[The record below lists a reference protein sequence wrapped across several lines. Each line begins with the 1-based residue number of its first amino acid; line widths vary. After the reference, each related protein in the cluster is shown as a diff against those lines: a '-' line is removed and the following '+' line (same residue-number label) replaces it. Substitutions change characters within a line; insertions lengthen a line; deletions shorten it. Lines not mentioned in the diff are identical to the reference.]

1 MSESGT
7 AMRFVCAYLSVTTQ
21 RPVRLFGRGRQ
32 HERPIAP
39 LVEALRSQG
48 AKITYLDHEGYPPL
62 LIEPSTFS
70 WQGCELDASA
80 SSQYLSALLLLAPLL
95 PVGFEID
102 TRCYGLASRPYAL
115 MTKALLREQGFV
127 WEEEPDSLFCYRGKR
142 GEDSQGA
149 STLDRGYEAD
159 WSGAS
164 YAFAWLSLLPLGSTM
179 ELPGLCYPSLQGD
192 AGYLVSFFKELG
204 VKTLPNERGIFLQRI
219 ENVDPIAPFT
229 ASMHECPDLV
239 PALVTALVGQGR
251 AFTLTGVAHLRIKE
265 SDRLEALRV
274 ELAKL
279 GVGLSLGEDSISWD
293 THTRISPMECP
304 PILATHGDHRI
315 AMALSVLTIPTG
327 TVLLEHPEVVS
338 KSFPRYWEELTP
350 FLMLDEN

>member
-1 MSESGT
+1 
-7 AMRFVCAYLSVTTQ
+7 
-21 RPVRLFGRGRQ
+21 
-32 HERPIAP
+32 
-39 LVEALRSQG
+39 
-48 AKITYLDHEGYPPL
+48 
-62 LIEPSTFS
+62 
-70 WQGCELDASA
+70 
-80 SSQYLSALLLLAPLL
+80 
-95 PVGFEID
+95 
-102 TRCYGLASRPYAL
+102 
-115 MTKALLREQGFV
+115 
-127 WEEEPDSLFCYRGKR
+127 
-142 GEDSQGA
+142 
-149 STLDRGYEAD
+149 
-159 WSGAS
+159 
-164 YAFAWLSLLPLGSTM
+164 M

-251 AFTLTGVAHLRIKE
+251 PFTLTGVAHLRIKE

-293 THTRISPMECP
+293 AYTRIRPMESL

-315 AMALSVLTIPTG
+315 AMALSVLTIPVG
-327 TVLLEHPEVVS
+327 TLLLEHPEVVS
-338 KSFPRYWEELTP
+338 KSFPRYWEELIP
-350 FLMLDEN
+350 FLMVEEN

>member
-1 MSESGT
+1 
-7 AMRFVCAYLSVTTQ
+7 MRFVCAYLSVTTQ
-21 RPVRLFGRGRQ
+21 IPVRIFGTGRQ

-48 AKITYLDHEGYPPL
+48 VKITYLDHAGYPPL
-62 LIEPSTFS
+62 LIEPSTLS

-95 PVGFEID
+95 PLGFEVD
-102 TRCYGLASRPYAL
+102 TLRYGLASRPYAL

-127 WEEEPDSLFCYRGKR
+127 WEEEPSGLFCYQGKR
-142 GEDSQGA
+142 EDDSQGT
-149 STLDRGYEAD
+149 SILDRGYEAD

-192 AGYLVSFFKELG
+192 AGYLVSFFRELG

-251 AFTLTGVAHLRIKE
+251 PFTLMGVAHLRIKE

-279 GVGLSLGEDSISWD
+279 GVELALGEDSISWD
-293 THTRISPMECP
+293 DHTRISPMECP
-304 PILATHGDHRI
+304 PILTTHGDHRI
-315 AMALSVLTIPTG
+315 AMALSVLTIPAG

-350 FLMLDEN
+350 FLIVEEN

>member
-1 MSESGT
+1 
-7 AMRFVCAYLSVTTQ
+7 
-21 RPVRLFGRGRQ
+21 
-32 HERPIAP
+32 
-39 LVEALRSQG
+39 
-48 AKITYLDHEGYPPL
+48 
-62 LIEPSTFS
+62 
-70 WQGCELDASA
+70 
-80 SSQYLSALLLLAPLL
+80 
-95 PVGFEID
+95 
-102 TRCYGLASRPYAL
+102 
-115 MTKALLREQGFV
+115 MTKALLQEQGFV
-127 WEEEPDSLFCYRGKR
+127 WEEEVSGLFCYRGKR
-142 GEDSQGA
+142 EDDSQGA
-149 STLDRGYEAD
+149 SILDRGYEAD

-204 VKTLPNERGIFLQRI
+204 VKTLPDERGVKLQRI
-219 ENVDPIAPFT
+219 EHAAAIASFT

-251 AFTLTGVAHLRIKE
+251 PFTLTGVAHLRIKE

-279 GVGLSLGEDSISWD
+279 GVGLALGEDSISWD
-293 THTRISPMECP
+293 ARSRIRPMECP

-315 AMALSVLTIPTG
+315 AMALSVLTIPAG
-327 TVLLEHPEVVS
+327 TLLLEHPEVVS

-350 FLMLDEN
+350 FLIVEEN

>member
-21 RPVRLFGRGRQ
+21 RPVRLFGTGRQ

-48 AKITYLDHEGYPPL
+48 AKITDLDHEGYPPL

-95 PVGFEID
+95 PVGFGVD
-102 TRCYGLASRPYAL
+102 TRGYGLASRPYAL
-115 MTKALLREQGFV
+115 MTKALLQEQGFV
-127 WEEEPDSLFCYRGKR
+127 WEEEPSGLFCYRGKR
-142 GEDSQGA
+142 VEDSQGT
-149 STLDRGYEAD
+149 SILDRGYEAD

-204 VKTLPNERGIFLQRI
+204 VKTLPDGRGVKLQRI
-219 ENVDPIAPFT
+219 EHADTIAPFT

-239 PALVTALVGQGR
+239 PALVTTLVGQGR
-251 AFTLTGVAHLRIKE
+251 PFTLTGVAHLRIKE

-279 GVGLSLGEDSISWD
+279 GIGLSLGEDSISWD
-293 THTRISPMECP
+293 AHAWISPMESP

-315 AMALSVLTIPTG
+315 AMALSVLTIPAG

-338 KSFPRYWEELTP
+338 KSFPRYWEGLTP
-350 FLMLDEN
+350 FLMVEEN

>member
-21 RPVRLFGRGRQ
+21 IPVRLFGTGRQ

-48 AKITYLDHEGYPPL
+48 AKITYLNHEGYPPL
-62 LIEPSTFS
+62 LIEPSSFT
-70 WQGCELDASA
+70 WQDCELDASA

-95 PVGFEID
+95 PVGFGVD
-102 TRCYGLASRPYAL
+102 TRRYGHASRPYAL
-115 MTKALLREQGFV
+115 MTKALLQEQGFV
-127 WEEEPDSLFCYRGKR
+127 WEEEPDGLFCYRGKR
-142 GEDSQGA
+142 GEDSQST

-179 ELPGLCYPSLQGD
+179 DLAGLYYPSLQGD
-192 AGYLVSFFKELG
+192 AGYLVSFFEELG
-204 VKTLPNERGIFLQRI
+204 VKTLPNERGVLLQRI
-219 ENVDPIAPFT
+219 ESVDPTVPFT

-239 PALVTALVGQGR
+239 PALATALVGQGR
-251 AFTLTGVAHLRIKE
+251 PFTLTGVAHLRIKE

-279 GVGLSLGEDSISWD
+279 GIGLALGEDSISWD
-293 THTRISPMECP
+293 ARSRIRPMECP

-315 AMALSVLTIPTG
+315 AMALSVLTILAG
-327 TVLLEHPEVVS
+327 TLLLEHPEVVS
-338 KSFPRYWEELTP
+338 KSFPRYWEGLTP

>member
-21 RPVRLFGRGRQ
+21 RSVKLSGTGRQ
-32 HERPIAP
+32 HERPITP

-62 LIEPSTFS
+62 LIEPSTMA

-95 PVGFEID
+95 PIGFEVD
-102 TRCYGLASRPYAL
+102 TRRYGLASRPYAL

-127 WEEEPDSLFCYRGKR
+127 WEEEVSGLFCYRGKR
-142 GEDSQGA
+142 EDDSQGT

-179 ELPGLCYPSLQGD
+179 ELQGLCYPSLQGD

-204 VKTLPNERGIFLQRI
+204 VKTLPDELGVKLQRI
-219 ENVDPIAPFT
+219 EHAGAIPPFT

-239 PALVTALVGQGR
+239 PALATALVGQGR
-251 AFTLTGVAHLRIKE
+251 PFTLTGVAHLRIKE

-293 THTRISPMECP
+293 AHTRIRPMECP

-315 AMALSVLTIPTG
+315 AMGLSVLTIPAG
-327 TVLLEHPEVVS
+327 TLLLEHPEVVS
-338 KSFPRYWEELTP
+338 KSFPRYWDELTP
-350 FLMLDEN
+350 FLMVEEN